1 MTDSLLLLGLVGTAL
16 LAGGAGLILLGRQ
29 RPEVGDGIQQLPSPS
44 ARRRAARDV
53 AISHGVRMAAMLSR
67 IDGEVH
73 ATELDAIHEFIT
85 THVKK
90 ADIPFA
96 ARIMRAGL
104 DGRVDVGLDE
114 VIDTILAVA
123 DDEQKDLVVGLLVYV
138 ACADGHI
145 HRAERSFLHEVAPR
159 FGVSLPEIDA
169 RVDRGLAQALS
180 ADMPTDPDVLT
191 DPGDDEGDLAAEE

>member
-1 MTDSLLLLGLVGTAL
+1 MTDSLILAGGFGLALLL
-16 LAGGAGLILLGRQ
+16 GGAGLFLLARGREQ
-29 RPEVGDGIQQLPSPS
+29 EHDVVEAELRMSPS

-73 ATELDAIHEFIT
+73 ATELDAIHEYIT

-104 DGRVDVGLDE
+104 DGQVEMGLDE
-114 VIDTILAVA
+114 IVDAILEVA
-123 DDEQKDLVVGLLVYV
+123 DDQQKALVVELMVFV
-138 ACADGHI
+138 ACADGQI
-145 HRAERSFLHEVAPR
+145 HPAEREFLHEIAPR
-159 FGVSLPEIDA
+159 FEVPIDDMEAQLATHLAERLARTTPE
-169 RVDRGLAQALS
+169 
-180 ADMPTDPDVLT
+180 P
-191 DPGDDEGDLAAEE
+191 AA